1 MARPLAA
8 VLAALAVM
16 LAAPGSAVAH
26 AVLTHT
32 TPHQGSSVD
41 TAPSAVQFDFN
52 EPVEVSFGAVRVF
65 DSSGKRVDRGDVSH
79 PGGKQSSVS
88 VGVRGGLGRGIYTGT
103 YRVISA
109 DGHPVSGG
117 FSFGVGEPVARGKG
131 RGAPDV
137 AKLLAR
143 TDTGPVTEGAYGVV
157 RGLHYAAL
165 LLVLGA
171 LFFRAFVWPAQTQA
185 RWPGRMLAIAAAVGL
200 VASLAGIA
208 LQGALGAGVSFFD
221 ALDSKV
227 LDGTLGTRTGEAWL
241 LRACAWFVAGSV
253 LLLMPRP
260 PRRAD
265 LALLA
270 LPTAVLVGSLPYAG
284 HADTQTPRAVL
295 IPADVLHVLA
305 ASAWL
310 GGLVLLL
317 AAFWPRRDEGAK
329 TATQATARF
338 SRMALPAIG
347 VLVSAG
353 LAQAWF
359 YLGSVEALFT
369 TTYGIALLAKVALL
383 AGIIGF
389 AAGNRR
395 RVGQLT
401 VGGTE
406 TASALRRAMRAEVLL
421 AVLVLA
427 ATATLVRAAP
437 PAASNK
443 GPVVRELDVGPMRLQ
458 MDIEP
463 AKVGPN
469 DYHLYLFNRRT
480 GAQADV
486 KQVTLRLRQRDKD
499 IGPFK
504 LDIPRKGPAHYE
516 RLGPPLGVP
525 GEWEAQIDVRVS
537 KFDQF
542 TARTKFDVR

>member
-1 MARPLAA
+1 MVGRARASL
-8 VLAALAVM
+8 VLPRL
-16 LAAPGSAVAH
+16 
-26 AVLTHT
+26 
-32 TPHQGSSVD
+32 
-41 TAPSAVQFDFN
+41 
-52 EPVEVSFGAVRVF
+52 
-65 DSSGKRVDRGDVSH
+65 
-79 PGGKQSSVS
+79 
-88 VGVRGGLGRGIYTGT
+88 RGGS
-103 YRVISA
+103 VH
-109 DGHPVSGG
+109 DH
-117 FSFGVGEPVARGKG
+117 
-131 RGAPDV
+131 
-137 AKLLAR
+137 
-143 TDTGPVTEGAYGVV
+143 
-157 RGLHYAAL
+157 
-165 LLVLGA
+165 
-171 LFFRAFVWPAQTQA
+171 
-185 RWPGRMLAIAAAVGL
+185 
-200 VASLAGIA
+200 
-208 LQGALGAGVSFFD
+208 
-221 ALDSKV
+221 
-227 LDGTLGTRTGEAWL
+227 
-241 LRACAWFVAGSV
+241 LR
-253 LLLMPRP
+253 
-260 PRRAD
+260 
-265 LALLA
+265 
-270 LPTAVLVGSLPYAG
+270 
-284 HADTQTPRAVL
+284 
-295 IPADVLHVLA
+295 
-305 ASAWL
+305 
-310 GGLVLLL
+310 
-317 AAFWPRRDEGAK
+317 
-329 TATQATARF
+329 
-338 SRMALPAIG
+338 
-347 VLVSAG
+347 
-353 LAQAWF
+353 
-359 YLGSVEALFT
+359 
-369 TTYGIALLAKVALL
+369 IALLAKVALL

-480 GAQADV
+480 GAQVDV